1 MKVFFQKIKNS
12 ASSISLLS
20 SKAIEYPSLNRAY
33 TLEKIFFDLEN
44 KVKYDEKVEWIK
56 IQDQIMNFTHI
67 IEPTLEK
74 IFAEDIRQGKITKE
88 SNHFL
93 LDADILKI
101 IKQIFNRCPKFCE
114 NFVKTN
120 YFSYELL

>member
-20 SKAIEYPSLNRAY
+20 SKGIEYPSLNRAY

-74 IFAEDIRQGKITKE
+74 IFVEDIRQGKITKE
-88 SNHFL
+88 SK
-93 LDADILKI
+93 LK
-101 IKQIFNRCPKFCE
+101 
-114 NFVKTN
+114 
-120 YFSYELL
+120 